1 MGLTKKAKILLAGVA
16 AALVLVAVIIPLV
29 VLNGRQ
35 SIEAEGRDR
44 LNNIDQCL
52 QRSARKMLDLVDIVE
67 ATASR
72 RVARDV
78 NIMELR
84 SVTQCNT

>member
-16 AALVLVAVIIPLV
+16 AALVLVAVIVPLV
-29 VLNGRQ
+29 VFNGRQ
-35 SIEAEGRDR
+35 SIEAEGRNR

-78 NIMELR
+78 NIMEPR
-84 SVTQCNT
+84 SVT

>member
-44 LNNIDQCL
+44 LNNIDQSL
-52 QRSARKMLDLVDIVE
+52 QRSVRKMLDLVDIVE

>member
-1 MGLTKKAKILLAGVA
+1 MGLTKKGKILLAGLA
-16 AALVLVAVIIPLV
+16 AALVLVAVIVPLV
-29 VLNGRQ
+29 VFNGRQ

-78 NIMELR
+78 NIMEPR
-84 SVTQCNT
+84 SVL

>member
-16 AALVLVAVIIPLV
+16 AALVLVAVIVPLV
-29 VLNGRQ
+29 VFNGRQ
-35 SIEAEGRDR
+35 SIEAEGRNR

-78 NIMELR
+78 NKMEPR
-84 SVTQCNT
+84 SVT

>member
-44 LNNIDQCL
+44 LNNIDQSL
-52 QRSARKMLDLVDIVE
+52 QRSVRKMLDLVDQVE

-78 NIMELR
+78 NIMELK
-84 SVTQCNT
+84 

>member
-16 AALVLVAVIIPLV
+16 AALVLVAVIVPLV
-29 VLNGRQ
+29 VFNGRQ
-35 SIEAEGRDR
+35 SIQAEGRDR

-52 QRSARKMLDLVDIVE
+52 QRSVRKMLDLVDIVE

-78 NIMELR
+78 NIMEPR
-84 SVTQCNT
+84 SVT